1 MVIGGSTMSR
11 IIWEGWT
18 AEDFIHELEPLVKMI
33 MNGEAIVKPFN
44 NRRELAAWCR
54 DNQPYYKKNIPEVV
68 KHFAKK
74 YNIK

>member
-1 MVIGGSTMSR
+1 MVIGENIMSR

-18 AEDFIHELEPLVKMI
+18 AEDFIRELEPLVKMI

-68 KHFAKK
+68 NYFAKK
-74 YNIK
+74 YNIR

>member
-1 MVIGGSTMSR
+1 MVIGGSIMSR
-11 IIWEGWT
+11 VIWEGWT
-18 AEDFIHELEPLVKMI
+18 AEDFIRELEPQVKMI
-33 MNGEAIVKPFN
+33 MSGEAITKPFSS
-44 NRRELAAWCR
+44 RRELATWCR

>member
-1 MVIGGSTMSR
+1 MSR
-11 IIWEGWT
+11 VIWEGWT
-18 AEDFIHELEPLVKMI
+18 AEDFIHELESLVKMI
-33 MNGEAIVKPFN
+33 MNGEAIVKPFS